1 MERFAGTGAI
11 GAQDG
16 KRLEASFNLPAD
28 IAIGRSNLTLYVADG
43 FNNKIREIS
52 PGGAV
57 RTLAGSREGG
67 YRDGNGAGARFLRPG
82 GLALSPD
89 ESTLYVADFLNH
101 AIRVIDLATGNVRT
115 LAGNGEAG
123 FKDGPLDEARFFRPF
138 GITVDSRGIIY
149 VADSG
154 NHRIRM
160 IKNNEVV
167 TIAGDGTAG
176 FKDGSGSSAQFNEPY
191 HIVITRIGGS
201 VMYVADRRNNRV
213 RRITLE

>member
-1 MERFAGTGAI
+1 MERFAGSGAI

-28 IAIGRSNLTLYVADG
+28 IAIGRSNLTLYVAD
-43 FNNKIREIS
+43 
-52 PGGAV
+52 
-57 RTLAGSREGG
+57 SR
-67 YRDGNGAGARFLRPG
+67 
-82 GLALSPD
+82 
-89 ESTLYVADFLNH
+89 
-101 AIRVIDLATGNVRT
+101 
-115 LAGNGEAG
+115 
-123 FKDGPLDEARFFRPF
+123 
-138 GITVDSRGIIY
+138 
-149 VADSG
+149 

-176 FKDGSGSSAQFNEPY
+176 FKDGSGSSARFNEPY